1 MSKFIFGL
9 LAILIYIV
17 VIEGKNWINNKHKS
31 CYEPLTLFAF
41 ATINDYSNTGQA
53 NSDKCCQAKTVGG
66 KKYVLVDPEGT
77 TPESCKDSCVY
88 AYANAGNGERFCF
101 RPGNLISECHSESN
115 TTATKGFKLFLNIQF
130 NTSVYV

>member
-1 MSKFIFGL
+1 MSTLIFGL
-9 LAILIYIV
+9 LAILFSIV
-17 VIEGKNWINNKHKS
+17 VIEGKNWINNKHES

-66 KKYVLVDPEGT
+66 KKYVLVDPEGS

-88 AYANAGNGERFCF
+88 AYANAENGERFCF
-101 RPGNLISECHSESN
+101 RPGNLISECHSDSDSDST
-115 TTATKGFKLFLNIQF
+115 TTATKG
-130 NTSVYV
+130 